1 MGKKVKRGFVTVFAV
16 AAIAGSSLTVYGAP
30 VAMPDGTVFDADFY
44 GASNPDVVAAY
55 GTDAAALYQHYVEH
69 GRAEGRKPM
78 SDAEASLIIPTA
90 DRSSQKKTG
99 GNVKDVINSA
109 VLVPVWSGSKEVN
122 DIIEH
127 IFAQIITEEMTTY
140 DKVKA
145 CYDWLIMNTEYGISD
160 NWGVW
165 MSGNMTF
172 EDFMVYDVLTSH
184 YGVCDHYS
192 AAFAYMVRAI
202 GLDCRVQGG
211 LTHKADGGYTPH
223 AWTVIVIDGATY
235 VFDPQVEDNIS
246 RGGTI
251 GYYRFGKTYGEV
263 ADKYIIE

>member
-1 MGKKVKRGFVTVFAV
+1 MGKKVKRSLMTVLTV
-16 AAIAGSSLTVYGAP
+16 AAIAGSSLTVYAAP
-30 VAMPDGTVFDADFY
+30 AVMPDGTVFDAEFY
-44 GASNPDVVAAY
+44 GASNPDVAAVC

-69 GRAEGRKPM
+69 GRAEGRKPV
-78 SDAEASLIIPTA
+78 SDADASLKA
-90 DRSSQKKTG
+90 SAAVRSSQKRTG
-99 GNVKDVINSA
+99 GSVKDAVNSA
-109 VLVPVWSGSKEVN
+109 ALAPVWSGSKEVN
-122 DIIEH
+122 DVIGQ

-160 NWGVW
+160 NWVVL
-165 MSGNMTF
+165 MSANMSF
-172 EDFMVYDVLTSH
+172 DDFMVYDVLTSH

-223 AWTVIVIDGATY
+223 AWTVIVIDGVEY

-246 RGGTI
+246 RGGAI